1 MANETKDKIIKIVA
15 LLNGSCLISEIEEVG
30 ATVPGEPDCKLTHPY
45 VIQSTD
51 RSPGNPRGEELIPFL
66 MTITSDE
73 TFMISSDKILTLC
86 EPVPA
91 LVDKYSN
98 VVYGTP
104 ITVGP
109 VDLRE

>member
-1 MANETKDKIIKIVA
+1 M
-15 LLNGSCLISEIEEVG
+15 NGSCLISEIEEVG
-30 ATVPGEPDCKLTHPY
+30 AEIGEPDCKLIHPY
-45 VIQSTD
+45 VLSSAQQTAS
-51 RSPGNPRGEELIPFL
+51 NPRGDELIPFL
-66 MTITSDE
+66 LGVTSDE
-73 TFMISSDKILTLC
+73 TFMMSSDKILTLC